1 MTPFT
6 ALLAI
11 LALFTVGVFLVARVE
26 GLAFLAPKR
35 TTALNGSAGDFCRNS
50 CRTKDGHCPLTGSEA
65 QALNCPLWKFVE
77 ADISTM
83 AYGSPFPAGTTG

>member
-11 LALFTVGVFLVARVE
+11 IVLFTIGVMFVAWVE

-35 TTALNGSAGDFCRNS
+35 TTALNALRAISAANHAVA
-50 CRTKDGHCPLTGSEA
+50 RTAAARSRAPRRKP
-65 QALNCPLWKFVE
+65 
-77 ADISTM
+77 
-83 AYGSPFPAGTTG
+83 

>member
-11 LALFTVGVFLVARVE
+11 LALFILGVTIVAWTE

-35 TTALNGSAGDFCRNS
+35 TGALNGCAGDFCRGT
-50 CRTKDGHCPLTGSEA
+50 CRTPDGRCPLSGTEA
-65 QALNCPLWKFVE
+65 QALNCPLWKFIE
-77 ADISTM
+77 ADVPTV
-83 AYGSPFPAGTTG
+83 AYGSPFPVSRTA

>member
-11 LALFTVGVFLVARVE
+11 IVLFTIGVMFVAWVE

-50 CRTKDGHCPLTGSEA
+50 CRSKDGRCPLTGTEA

-77 ADISTM
+77 DDVPTV
-83 AYGSPFPAGTTG
+83 AYGSPFPAATA